1 MITPTLVTADG
12 ISHEIKNLKGKDW
25 RILGEFFEKKLS
37 FHDKN
42 FMEEQADFIANFF
55 EDVTA
60 DEILELP
67 IEEIFPMAIEIR
79 NYMTNKI
86 GEKLNAIEKNVE
98 TGETEKTKP

>member
-1 MITPTLVTADG
+1 MDKPKILINGTE
-12 ISHEIKNLKGKDW
+12 HEIKEVKGKDW
-25 RILGEFFEKKLS
+25 RILGEFFEKNIS
-37 FHDKN
+37 FTDKN

-55 EDVTA
+55 DDVTA
-60 DEILELP
+60 NEILELP

-98 TGETEKTKP
+98 TGETEKTKQ